1 MPGDEYSSATGGSL
15 KLKGV
20 NPSSKVSKS
29 HKKKKKP
36 NPAKQDLSSKAEK
49 ATEGAEET
57 VGEAVEEHEVADGS
71 SLTRT
76 KSEKEVEE
84 DLEAE
89 IAARNG
95 GKTEAELRHEEHR
108 RRRVSAFPDS

>member
-1 MPGDEYSSATGGSL
+1 MPGDEYASATGGSL
-15 KLKGV
+15 KFKGV

-29 HKKKKKP
+29 HKRKKKP
-36 NPAKQDLSSKAEK
+36 NPAKQELSSKAEK
-49 ATEGAEET
+49 AIEGAEDN
-57 VGEAVEEHEVADGS
+57 VGKTVEEHEAADGS

-108 RRRVSAFPDS
+108 RKRVGIFLY